1 MLQKRQS
8 YFSNK
13 SQTWLRGY
21 LLLTTSKT
29 CIKKSM
35 GQMLPHKSS
44 SHTQTH
50 EKSQASPNTRKP
62 EKLWSIQQKQRGYCP
77 NYHLRIQ
84 GILINHCR
92 KERRHL
98 HDQNS
103 ISHYYVH
110 TMERKLSTRSLTHPK
125 YGVQGIEIGWLALT
139 NFKNTKVSNEQR

>member
-1 MLQKRQS
+1 VSTKYICNNVEKLLRHIFVVHIYHVYKVSSYCPAPLDQKFWFRHR
-8 YFSNK
+8 
-13 SQTWLRGY
+13 RGY
-21 LLLTTSKT
+21 LLLRTFKT

-84 GILINHCR
+84 GILINHRR
-92 KERRHL
+92 KERQHCKKKM
-98 HDQNS
+98 Q
-103 ISHYYVH
+103 
-110 TMERKLSTRSLTHPK
+110 
-125 YGVQGIEIGWLALT
+125 
-139 NFKNTKVSNEQR
+139 